1 MKFTKTAV
9 KTTIGAVGIAA
20 AAAFSAAPAMA
31 APSIQQFGTSAPI
44 TSGPLVTAYTVSN
57 LEQSTTM
64 IPGYT
69 PKGQLWQADVT
80 AVATSGTV
88 TPLVSSFHARTAAG
102 ENYEVVNTKPTPEGL
117 NPAPI
122 TQGGQASGKVYF
134 DVTGAPPNGVVY
146 NDGVQDVLIWTNN
159 ASNTLPGAGATA
171 PATDGTGA
179 GATAPATEGTGQ
191 AEGA

>member
-1 MKFTKTAV
+1 MKLTKTAV

-20 AAAFSAAPAMA
+20 AAAFSAAPASA
-31 APSIQQFGTSAPI
+31 APSIQQFGTTAPI

-102 ENYEVVNTKPTPEGL
+102 ENYQVVNSKPAPEGL

-122 TQGGQASGKVYF
+122 PQGGQSAGKVYF

-159 ASNTLPGAGATA
+159 VSNTMPGAGVVA
-171 PATDGTGA
+171 PEGNAEATGA
-179 GATAPATEGTGQ
+179 
-191 AEGA
+191 